1 MSDKR
6 TTEKVGNTKWGN
18 EPHEALAVGLYNVLI
33 AQGVSL
39 ANSKDIVVDTM
50 ARMGSPFTWE
60 AIRSRVESRSSLA
73 SAITWKFCLF
83 ATPHTHNT
91 IPTPT
96 PIADMVRWDNQSNSD
111 LLTCLYDVYS
121 KEMGR
126 EVQAQI
132 VDKMKSKG
140 HEDVNWDKI
149 RL

>member
-60 AIRSRVESRSSLA
+60 AIRYVFCSV
-73 SAITWKFCLF
+73 CLF
-83 ATPHTHNT
+83 VLSPC
-91 IPTPT
+91 
-96 PIADMVRWDNQSNSD
+96 
-111 LLTCLYDVYS
+111 LLP
-121 KEMGR
+121 
-126 EVQAQI
+126 
-132 VDKMKSKG
+132 
-140 HEDVNWDKI
+140 
-149 RL
+149 